1 MGDPHLAPLTGKWQT
16 RETFYYLI
24 PPCRSQKLASCLSC
38 SSAAPWRR
46 GGLTYPR
53 AHPRAYPRPQ
63 PHLDHPATARNAPT
77 QNLPQPWQRNL
88 RPTPYP
94 FLFFFFFL
102 SLLLLPPA
110 IASACTASLRAPL
123 TARLG
128 RPLPATRSAPGT
140 GRQRR
145 AERGRVA
152 SLHLSSSCG
161 LRAGC
166 GAEAGSGP
174 KGGGEGGRDVL
185 LAPPAPLPAPA
196 EPRSLV
202 PFPER
207 KEPQLVAYST
217 FITNSMKWSL
227 GDKLR
232 AGTPPFFFFFLLL
245 FYLPLHEMRV
255 PNNLEVRAKHR
266 CNSYGYLQ
274 YITSSNK

>member
-1 MGDPHLAPLTGKWQT
+1 MEERRAHISTCT
-16 RETFYYLI
+16 STCI
-24 PPCRSQKLASCLSC
+24 ST
-38 SSAAPWRR
+38 SAASP
-46 GGLTYPR
+46 GPPR
-53 AHPRAYPRPQ
+53 NRPKRPNTKPPSAVATQ
-63 PHLDHPATARNAPT
+63 PAP
-77 QNLPQPWQRNL
+77 NPP
-88 RPTPYP
+88 P
-94 FLFFFFFL
+94 FLVF
-102 SLLLLPPA
+102 LLLPLPPPPPPA